1 MKNEPPRPAGIA
13 FGDLLIARHI
23 SSKLGS
29 ALTPTSVP
37 PINRGRVLDSTTAYN
52 CSPVY
57 MGTDERSKSRK
68 QIYLHSTTAPLFI
81 GELSVGLRG
90 LNKGRR
96 SQIGRRPEGLK
107 FSILNSC
114 NKRKQRSLLQL
125 PSEARILSE
134 AKNSQFSNTHSQC
147 VLNHKNFQI

>member
-1 MKNEPPRPAGIA
+1 MSCYLNTLVNP
-13 FGDLLIARHI
+13 L
-23 SSKLGS
+23 
-29 ALTPTSVP
+29 PTSWYSP
-37 PINRGRVLDSTTAYN
+37 YKQGESYKKHYPHNS
-52 CSPVY
+52 SPVY
-57 MGTDERSKSRK
+57 RGTDERSKSRK